1 MGGAW
6 CEKKLETRERDR
18 ERDRALSSLFDPRFF
33 VMKVKIK
40 KKKPTQ
46 LSTTLTV
53 AVAVRAVVAPHRV
66 SSTYHTP
73 HPSHSITPKST
84 HHPRKRSEMRGHKY

>member
-40 KKKPTQ
+40 KKKPQVSLVVSVSDSSIIDHTLHPNSRPSSICV
-46 LSTTLTV
+46 LS
-53 AVAVRAVVAPHRV
+53 
-66 SSTYHTP
+66 
-73 HPSHSITPKST
+73 SHVLKA
-84 HHPRKRSEMRGHKY
+84 R